1 MSLLNRY
8 YHGNRQIYGDVG
20 DDYDEDGDNDDVTK
34 SMDVSSISEVRIR
47 NPSGRC

>member
-1 MSLLNRY
+1 MMRMV
-8 YHGNRQIYGDVG
+8 II
-20 DDYDEDGDNDDVTK
+20 DNDDVTK